1 MKKDVLANRRPEL
14 EFFRAMLA
22 HKTGERILILQAAS
36 SKGKTSLIRHFRREC
51 PPDLCVVHLD
61 FKGAEIGL
69 AGVLHEFRELLG
81 ASVFSQFDAAYLR
94 LLRVANVS
102 DNTAGGSMDISIVLN
117 VDEQTREFNL
127 AQLNAAFFDDL
138 RSACS
143 NLVVIF
149 DTFEKAP
156 PDLQKWING
165 TFLPHVPRLAGLCVV
180 IAGQSVPEMTSAP
193 WEDICE
199 RRELGNI
206 DDVDEWHTFARDAQ
220 LPHPRDAIRLAVLH
234 CKGDPNAIV
243 GMLSSTAA
251 EWRR

>member
-1 MKKDVLANRRPEL
+1 MKKDILANRQSEL

-22 HKTGERILILQAAS
+22 HKTDERILILQAAS
-36 SKGKTSLIRHFRREC
+36 SKGKSSLIRHFRREC
-51 PPDLCVVHLD
+51 PTDLCVVHLD
-61 FKGAEIGL
+61 FKGAEVGL
-69 AGVLHEFRELLG
+69 AGALHEFRELLG
-81 ASVFSQFDAAYLR
+81 VGVFSQFDAAYR
-94 LLRVANVS
+94 LLRGANVS

-156 PDLQKWING
+156 PDLKKWING

-180 IAGQSVPEMTSAP
+180 VAGQRVPEMTSAP

-206 DDVDEWHTFARDAQ
+206 DDVDEWHTYARDAQ
-220 LPHPRDAIRLAVLH
+220 LPHPHDAIRQVVLDF
-234 CKGDPNAIV
+234 KGDPAAIV
-243 GMLSSTAA
+243 GALTSSIAG
-251 EWRR
+251 WRL